1 MNTIDTENRL
11 GLSFCERLE
20 LAFTHGKGT
29 RVWDESG
36 KAYLD
41 FTSGWGV
48 NCLGHGHQAL
58 TSALAAQAARIIQR
72 RRSCGLSFATA
83 ARKRMT
89 RR

>member
-36 KAYLD
+36 KAYRVD
-41 FTSGWGV
+41 
-48 NCLGHGHQAL
+48 HGRASSR
-58 TSALAAQAARIIQR
+58 SARWNEKRAARPPSSPDIE
-72 RRSCGLSFATA
+72 SA
-83 ARKRMT
+83 
-89 RR
+89 